1 VQGTCFGL
9 VSKYLDDAGTPTFQ
23 NGCLP
28 GTTGGG
34 GSSTTSGTFRLA
46 Q

>member
-1 VQGTCFGL
+1 V
-9 VSKYLDDAGTPTFQ
+9 VAKYLDDAGTPTFQ

-28 GTTGGG
+28 GTTGGSG
-34 GSSTTSGTFRLA
+34 GSGSTTGGALRLA